1 MSKNLMAHESAV
13 ASFKMFSQ
21 MVLISF
27 LVSALIHIVLVMV
40 MIIPGIV
47 ELKNVR
53 IPPEERTISCST
65 LFRYL
70 TGVGTGLTENTTI
83 PDEFKAFLNSN
94 RYFSRFV
101 KKGDQINS
109 GTFKKILNLLYKG
122 YFAEFPGRFRRVFLG
137 STPVYLFMLFYIIY
151 FFIRSKSLKDDRFLR
166 GTRIFSAKEMERRLK
181 SVCEAESLT
190 DGWGMNIKVGDMYI
204 PREAEQKHT
213 LILGSTGTGKTV
225 FFNQIIGQTI
235 KRQEKVSVNE
245 KSVIYDIKGELLSKH
260 FRPESDII
268 FYPFDIRSTGWNFMN
283 EIRSYADFDVVSSSL
298 FEPPKD
304 SKDIYWY
311 NAAKDI
317 FRAGLFYLYSKSA
330 SENNGAE
337 KVRNNII
344 WDFFTLPVNEILN
357 ILKSGLPVRERGAL
371 KHIENPDSPQ
381 ASSVLSVLQE
391 RITFFKYIYDSH
403 GDFSFR
409 EFIRED
415 KNRNLFLL
423 NIKQNDSIFRPLMTF
438 VIDIMIRESLSLPD
452 ITLPADRRIN
462 FFIDEFG
469 SLSKMSSIFDFL
481 TMARAKGG
489 ALYVV
494 NQDLGSIS
502 DIYGKDKKETFFN
515 NFNTNFIFL
524 LNDPSTAE
532 FISRAFGEQELIQKS
547 GDRQISPNSLGD
559 TYTHREQY
567 KINKVLLPSQFIE
580 LEPFKCYFKYSGV
593 GFTRINVDKIFFN
606 SKYIPYQE
614 KEFMISC
621 FTPDDF
627 RDKEGVVDNSI
638 VTV

>member
-27 LVSALIHIVLVMV
+27 LLSALIHTAVV
-40 MIIPGIV
+40 MIMMVPGIN
-47 ELKNVR
+47 ELRSIKV
-53 IPPEERTISCST
+53 PPDGRVISSGTI
-65 LFRYL
+65 FRYL
-70 TGVGTGLTENTTI
+70 TGIGTGLSDTIII
-83 PDEFKAFLNSN
+83 PDEFNAFLNSN
-94 RYFSRFV
+94 RYFSKFV
-101 KKGDQINS
+101 KKGNRINS
-109 GTFKKILNLLYKG
+109 KVFRKILNLVYKG
-122 YFAEFPGRFRRVFLG
+122 YFNRFPVRFRKVLIG
-137 STPVYLFMLFYIIY
+137 SSFVYIFMVFYIVY

-166 GTRIFSAKEMERRLK
+166 GTKILSVNEMRRRLK
-181 SVCEAESLT
+181 LVCEAESLT
-190 DGWGMNIKVGDMYI
+190 DGWGMNIRIGEMYL

-225 FFNQIIGQTI
+225 FFNQIIAQTI
-235 KRQEKVSVNE
+235 KRQVKLSANE

-260 FRPESDII
+260 FRPDSDII
-268 FYPFDIRSTGWNFMN
+268 FYPFDLRSKGWSFMN
-283 EIRSYADFDVVSSSL
+283 EIRTYADFDVVSSSL

-317 FRAGLFYLYSKSA
+317 FRTGLFYLYSGSVSDSRKPNVSNRA
-330 SENNGAE
+330 
-337 KVRNNII
+337 I
-344 WDFFTLPVNEILN
+344 WDFFTLPVNEILD
-357 ILKSGLPVRERGAL
+357 ILKAGLPARERGAL

-391 RITFFKYIYDSH
+391 RISFFKYIYDTD

-409 EFIRED
+409 DFIREETG
-415 KNRNLFLL
+415 RNLFLL
-423 NIKQNDSIFRPLMTF
+423 NIKQNDSVFRPLMTF
-438 VIDIMIRESLSLPD
+438 VLDIMIRESLSLPD

-462 FFIDEFG
+462 FFIDEFA
-469 SLSKMSSIFDFL
+469 SLSRMSSIFDFL

-489 ALYVV
+489 ALYAV

-515 NFNTNFIFL
+515 NFNTNFVFL

-593 GFTRINVDKIFFN
+593 GFTKIDIERVFF
-606 SKYIPYQE
+606 SSEYIPFQE
-614 KEFMISC
+614 KEFKISC
-621 FTPDDF
+621 PIQNGSEQS
-627 RDKEGVVDNSI
+627 EGNTDNGI
-638 VTV
+638 IKL

>member
-21 MVLISF
+21 MVLIAF
-27 LVSALIHIVLVMV
+27 LVSAIIHITVVII
-40 MIIPGIV
+40 MIVPGIV
-47 ELKNVR
+47 QLRSVR
-53 IPPEERTISCST
+53 IPPDGRTISSRT
-65 LFRYL
+65 LFQYI
-70 TGVGTGLTENTTI
+70 TGFGAIISDTTTI
-83 PDEFKAFLNSN
+83 PDEFRGFLKSN

-101 KKGDQINS
+101 KKGDRIS
-109 GTFKKILNLLYKG
+109 SKAFKKILNLIYKG
-122 YFAEFPGRFRRVFLG
+122 YFEKFPAKLRKVFLN
-137 STPVYLFMLFYIIY
+137 SSPVYLFMFLYIIY
-151 FFIRSKSLKDDRFLR
+151 FFVKSKRLKDDRFLR
-166 GTRIFSAKEMERRLK
+166 GTRILTTREMSERLK

-190 DGWGMNIKVGDMYI
+190 DGWGMNIKVGGMYL

-235 KRQEKVSVNE
+235 NRQEKLSANE

-260 FRPESDII
+260 FRPGSDVI
-268 FYPFDIRSTGWNFMN
+268 FYPFDKRSEGWSFMN
-283 EIRSYADFDVVSSSL
+283 EIRTYADFDVVSSSL

-317 FRAGLFYLYSKSA
+317 FRTGLFYLYSSA
-330 SENNGAE
+330 LSDNNRAA
-337 KVRNNII
+337 VPNRRI
-344 WDFFTLPVNEILN
+344 WDFFTLPVNEILD
-357 ILKSGLPVRERGAL
+357 ILKAGLPARERGAL

-391 RITFFKYIYDSH
+391 RITFFKYIYDTD
-403 GDFSFR
+403 GNFSFR
-409 EFIRED
+409 DFINKE

-423 NIKQNDSIFRPLMTF
+423 NIKQNDSVFRPLMTF

-452 ITLPADRRIN
+452 IILPADRRIN

-469 SLSKMSSIFDFL
+469 SLSKMSSVFDFL

-494 NQDLGSIS
+494 NQDLGSIT
-502 DIYGKDKKETFFN
+502 DIYGKEKKETFFN

-580 LEPFKCYFKYSGV
+580 LEPFKCYFKYSGA
-593 GFTRINVDKIFFN
+593 GFTKIEVEKFFFD
-606 SKYIPYQE
+606 SEYIPYQE
-614 KEFMISC
+614 KKFKISC
-621 FTPDDF
+621 PAPPGNGSGAENGTI
-627 RDKEGVVDNSI
+627 VV
-638 VTV
+638 

>member
-27 LVSALIHIVLVMV
+27 LISALIQIMLIIIL
-40 MIIPGIV
+40 IIPGFK
-47 ELKNVR
+47 ELKAVR
-53 IPPEERTISCST
+53 IPPKGQTIAT
-65 LFRYL
+65 GTMFKFL
-70 TGVGTGLTENTTI
+70 TRIGEGISNTTSI
-83 PDEFKAFLNSN
+83 PDEFIPLFSSNKKLSGYVRNGNQINVGIFKKVLNS
-94 RYFSRFV
+94 
-101 KKGDQINS
+101 
-109 GTFKKILNLLYKG
+109 LYGG
-122 YFAEFPGRFRRVFLG
+122 YFEKFPDELWKVFK
-137 STPVYLFMLFYIIY
+137 SSSYVYSFMFLYIAY
-151 FFIRSKSLKDDRFLR
+151 FLIKSQGIKGDRFLR
-166 GTRIFSAKEMERRLK
+166 GTRILTGKEMKKRLR
-181 SVCEAESLT
+181 SCCFAESVT
-190 DGWGMNIKVGDMYI
+190 EGWGMNLKVGDMFL

-225 FFNQIIGQTI
+225 FFNQIISQTI
-235 KRQEKVSVNE
+235 KRQEKISVNE

-260 FRPESDII
+260 FRPESDVI
-268 FYPFDIRSTGWNFMN
+268 FYPFDIRSTGWSFMN
-283 EIRSYADFDVVSSSL
+283 EIRTYADFDVMSSSL

-304 SKDIYWY
+304 SKDSYWY
-311 NAAKDI
+311 NAARDI
-317 FRAGLFYLYSKSA
+317 FRAGLYFLYSEA
-330 SENNGAE
+330 SHGDNEV
-337 KVRNNII
+337 KVSNSKI
-344 WDFFTLPVNEILN
+344 WDFFTLPVSEISEVLN
-357 ILKSGLPVRERGAL
+357 SGLPSREKGAL
-371 KHIENPDSPQ
+371 KHIENPESPQ

-391 RITFFKYIYDSH
+391 RISFFKYIYDTD

-409 EFIRED
+409 QFINENR
-415 KNRNLFLL
+415 NRNLFLL
-423 NIKQNDSIFRPLMTF
+423 NIKQNDSVFRPLMTF

-469 SLSKMSSIFDFL
+469 TLSKMSSVFDFL

-502 DIYGKDKKETFFN
+502 DIYGKEKKETFFN

-524 LNDPSTAE
+524 LNDPTTAE

-580 LEPFKCYFKYSGV
+580 LEPFRCYFKYSGV
-593 GFTRINVDKIFFN
+593 GFTKIGIEKLFFD

-614 KEFMISC
+614 KEFKILKDKSN
-621 FTPDDF
+621 DDA
-627 RDKEGVVDNSI
+627 EGYKSHDHGVYTI
-638 VTV
+638 

>member
-1 MSKNLMAHESAV
+1 MSKSLMAHESAV

-27 LVSALIHIVLVMV
+27 LASALIHIVLVLI
-40 MIIPGIV
+40 MIVPGIN
-47 ELKNVR
+47 ELRSIR
-53 IPPEERTISCST
+53 IPPEGRTISSAT
-65 LFRYL
+65 LIRYL
-70 TGVGTGLTENTTI
+70 TGIGTGISDTTFV
-83 PDEFKAFLNSN
+83 PDEFISFVKTN
-94 RYFSRFV
+94 RHFSKFV
-101 KKGDQINS
+101 KKGNRIS
-109 GTFKKILNLLYKG
+109 SKIFRKILNLFYNG
-122 YFAEFPGRFRRVFLG
+122 YFDKFPGKLRKVFLG
-137 STPVYLFMLFYIIY
+137 SSPVYFFMIFYILY

-166 GTRIFSAKEMERRLK
+166 GTKILTAKEMGARLK

-190 DGWGMNIKVGDMYI
+190 DGWGMNIKVGDMYL
-204 PREAEQKHT
+204 PRESEQKHT

-225 FFNQIIGQTI
+225 FFNQIIRQTI
-235 KRQEKVSVNE
+235 KRQEKVTVNE
-245 KSVIYDIKGELLSKH
+245 KSIIYDIKGELLSKH
-260 FRPESDII
+260 FRPDSDII
-268 FYPFDIRSTGWNFMN
+268 FYPFDKRSSGWSFMN
-283 EIRSYADFDVVSSSL
+283 EIRTYADFDVVSSSL

-317 FRAGLFYLYSKSA
+317 FRAGLFYLFSKSV
-330 SENNGAE
+330 SDNNRVD
-337 KVRNNII
+337 VRNNMI
-344 WDFFTLPVNEILN
+344 WDFFTLPVNEILDA
-357 ILKSGLPVRERGAL
+357 LKSGLPPREKGAL

-381 ASSVLSVLQE
+381 AASVLSVLQE
-391 RITFFKYIYDSH
+391 RISFFKYIYDSF

-409 EFIRED
+409 QFIKEKR
-415 KNRNLFLL
+415 NRNLYLL
-423 NIKQNDSIFRPLMTF
+423 NIKQNDSVFRPLMTF
-438 VIDIMIRESLSLPD
+438 VIDIMIRETLSLPD
-452 ITLPADRRIN
+452 IKLAADRRIN

-481 TMARAKGG
+481 IMARAKGG

-524 LNDPSTAE
+524 INDPSTAE

-580 LEPFKCYFKYSGV
+580 LEPFRCYFKYSGV
-593 GFTRINVDKIFFN
+593 GFTKINVDKLFFD
-606 SKYIPYQE
+606 SEYIPYQE
-614 KEFMISC
+614 KEFRLSC
-621 FTPDDF
+621 FRPGRSGDEENGA
-627 RDKEGVVDNSI
+627 KSGI
-638 VTV
+638 ITV